1 MGIFTKLGIAA
12 FIAANSRIFFR
23 LSVSSAIIFI
33 CNLLYSKYEALLLL
47 TNPEKLFIPLYIYT
61 AIAISL
67 IIWSLLSFKW
77 FSSFKEAEKQLEVEN
92 SFKEKPDDY
101 EKIRDVT
108 RYPKLK
114 TKKEDILNNL

>member
-1 MGIFTKLGIAA
+1 VGIFTKLGIAA